1 MDQLKNIIDTLMG
14 PDGCPWD
21 RKQTFESL
29 RSGLRE
35 EVEEVIAAV
44 EGQDH
49 DNLKE
54 ELGDVLMILFLYAGI
69 AEKRNLFT
77 LNDVVKGTC
86 EKLIHRHP
94 HVFGEEKAATAE
106 EALAIWRRQK
116 GVAKKAKIA

>member
-1 MDQLKNIIDTLMG
+1 MG

-44 EGQDH
+44 EAGDTE
-49 DNLKE
+49 NLKE

-69 AEKRNLFT
+69 AEKQGLFT
-77 LNDVVKGTC
+77 LSEVVEGNCK
-86 EKLIHRHP
+86 KLIHRHP

-106 EALAIWRRQK
+106 EALAIWQRQK
-116 GVAKKAKIA
+116 AVAKKEAIS

>member
-1 MDQLKNIIDTLMG
+1 MG
-14 PDGCPWD
+14 PNGCPWD

-44 EGQDH
+44 DAGDT

-69 AEKRNLFT
+69 AEKQNLFT
-77 LNDVVKGTC
+77 LKDVVEGTC

-94 HVFGEEKAATAE
+94 HVFGDEQAGGQESSSCLKLLLPGTS
-106 EALAIWRRQK
+106 
-116 GVAKKAKIA
+116 